1 MGENTC
7 CKMQFSRLLTNTLR
21 SRAVVGA
28 AIGGSAFHSGYVH
41 CHGGH
46 SHGDAHLAARL
57 ELLEDKLASLEAQHA
72 SRYGFQT
79 STGQGDAVFSWEEGL
94 TAALPDECRKVEQDM
109 HGGFNEDAETGIVY
123 TGIPGA
129 GLYAIS
135 QDLKTWT
142 KLGHDKRLEDNCHG
156 LVVFKHQ
163 GNTMVAIAQND
174 AERVLIVDLQG
185 NVQQTLCSPRGGEF
199 NFGEANGY
207 YSEKRHLGAPKLFS
221 CTDVT
226 FMDGKLYVVTG
237 YCDGDFVLTAEVG
250 SNGQWQ
256 WGPTAWG
263 GKGDRAGQFQ
273 TAHGVTAH
281 NNHIYVANREK
292 HQVVKFTKDGDLVE
306 IMPEI
311 PAGSRICN
319 IAHAEHHNYFVMNA
333 LAPIP
338 HTGPRSAPIYAHTGN
353 HLISVIDAG
362 SLGIPVL
369 KHIHHVY
376 PHYVTSPSGE
386 KKLYLLVHGW
396 RHGKFAV
403 LKHEPAGGAP
413 AAVSI

>member
-1 MGENTC
+1 
-7 CKMQFSRLLTNTLR
+7 
-21 SRAVVGA
+21 
-28 AIGGSAFHSGYVH
+28 
-41 CHGGH
+41 
-46 SHGDAHLAARL
+46 
-57 ELLEDKLASLEAQHA
+57 
-72 SRYGFQT
+72 
-79 STGQGDAVFSWEEGL
+79 
-94 TAALPDECRKVEQDM
+94 
-109 HGGFNEDAETGIVY
+109 
-123 TGIPGA
+123 
-129 GLYAIS
+129 
-135 QDLKTWT
+135 
-142 KLGHDKRLEDNCHG
+142 
-156 LVVFKHQ
+156 
-163 GNTMVAIAQND
+163 
-174 AERVLIVDLQG
+174 
-185 NVQQTLCSPRGGEF
+185 
-199 NFGEANGY
+199 
-207 YSEKRHLGAPKLFS
+207 
-221 CTDVT
+221 
-226 FMDGKLYVVTG
+226 MDGKLYVVRICLCSYSACFWLQNRILVWGELVWQVTG

-292 HQVVKFTKDGDLVE
+292 HQVPVMCRYQLLNSGSTQVVKFTKDGDLVE

-311 PAGSRICN
+311 PAGVCSISAADDGVVEVTALVGSRICN

-413 AAVSI
+413 AVVSI